1 MARTMQSKRKP
12 VFHRETP
19 STWTSTLQTAP
30 KPDPAA
36 VPSTSTSSGSGL
48 ASTTRPPK
56 AKVPREPLPKE
67 AFIRETRSKRAL
79 REQNVEEQP
88 PPKQQKQA
96 VKAKA
101 ARAPVAAAVKKE
113 EQAQASIR
121 RIGQKFSPGDGQ
133 LDYVI
138 TAPMPTRD
146 PVTKE
151 FNFAD
156 FPRFK
161 PNLSPEEI
169 IRRGSFDGGFF
180 RPVKSK
186 KSGRE
191 LHEDWSDFPKEW
203 YEGLSSSMYL
213 TRPEG
218 AEDSVNK
225 WQARMGQPYEAWE
238 ANGWIVPEHDA
249 RGWYQWYYRF
259 FLGRRCDDDERQ
271 VGRWDRV
278 AGEASGRWRRILLQ
292 KYRQKGVSF
301 VEPNEEEVSPGIRQT
316 LQHWAS
322 LLAFPLTD
330 TVAYDPTTE
339 ALNRFREEKGDN
351 VANEDADEE

>member
-1 MARTMQSKRKP
+1 MVRTRSRAHHSPAAPLDPPAPAVNEPVEVAPSRSSATSPSTTSTAAPTTTTPSPATNNKRKASKAP
-12 VFHRETP
+12 TGAKPKLRKAPRGQSPDRDETGDNDDGEGD
-19 STWTSTLQTAP
+19 SVL
-30 KPDPAA
+30 
-36 VPSTSTSSGSGL
+36 V
-48 ASTTRPPK
+48 
-56 AKVPREPLPKE
+56 
-67 AFIRETRSKRAL
+67 
-79 REQNVEEQP
+79 
-88 PPKQQKQA
+88 
-96 VKAKA
+96 
-101 ARAPVAAAVKKE
+101 
-113 EQAQASIR
+113 R

-133 LDYVI
+133 LDYTI
-138 TAPMPTRD
+138 TAPLPKRD
-146 PVTKE
+146 PVSRE
-151 FNFAD
+151 FIFED
-156 FPRFK
+156 YPRFR

-186 KSGRE
+186 QSGRE
-191 LHEDWSDFPKEW
+191 LHEDWADLPKEW
-203 YEGLSSSMYL
+203 YSGLSSGMYL

-238 ANGWIVPEHDA
+238 ANGWIRAEHDA
-249 RGWYQWYYRF
+249 RGWFQWYYRF
-259 FLGRRCDDDERQ
+259 FLGRRCEDDDRQ

-316 LQHWAS
+316 LQHWG
-322 LLAFPLTD
+322 
-330 TVAYDPTTE
+330 YDPTTE

-351 VANEDADEE
+351 VANEDADEQ

>member
-1 MARTMQSKRKP
+1 MARTRSRAQHSPAAPLDPPAPSETEPTQAAEAAATTSSTAAAAGESEPQPAGATGSPKKRKQVAKEP
-12 VFHRETP
+12 P
-19 STWTSTLQTAP
+19 AP
-30 KPDPAA
+30 H
-36 VPSTSTSSGSGL
+36 
-48 ASTTRPPK
+48 
-56 AKVPREPLPKE
+56 
-67 AFIRETRSKRAL
+67 KR
-79 REQNVEEQP
+79 
-88 PPKQQKQA
+88 
-96 VKAKA
+96 
-101 ARAPVAAAVKKE
+101 VKKE
-113 EQAQASIR
+113 PSPTAQGGESREGVGEDGADGEEALIR
-121 RIGQKFSPGDGQ
+121 KIGQKFSPGDGQ

-138 TAPMPTRD
+138 TAPLPKRD
-146 PVTKE
+146 PKTRE
-151 FNFAD
+151 FIFAD

-203 YEGLSSSMYL
+203 YSGLSSGMYL

-218 AEDSVNK
+218 AEDSINK

-238 ANGWIVPEHDA
+238 ANGWIRPEHDA

-301 VEPNEEEVSPGIRQT
+301 VEPHEEEVSPGIRQT
-316 LQHWAS
+316 LQHWG
-322 LLAFPLTD
+322 F
-330 TVAYDPTTE
+330 DPTTE

-351 VANEDADEE
+351 VANDDADEEESGSE